1 MEFEE
6 GITTEA
12 QIKNPKSFYST
23 SLTVI
28 ELHSL
33 LSLLLL
39 SFSLSLIKY
48 YSRLLYNNLEFI

>member
-1 MEFEE
+1 LKFYMEFEE

-28 ELHSL
+28 
-33 LSLLLL
+33 
-39 SFSLSLIKY
+39 
-48 YSRLLYNNLEFI
+48 

>member
-28 ELHSL
+28 
-33 LSLLLL
+33 
-39 SFSLSLIKY
+39 
-48 YSRLLYNNLEFI
+48 